1 MCHEHAI
8 LVVEDDPYTRSAV
21 AGLLR
26 ENGFKTWREPNG
38 TTALRRL
45 RGRRKPC
52 VILLDLMMPGITGWE
67 FLERHRASPSLSKV
81 PLVLMTGWTDT
92 DLAQARAMVAKPI
105 DPSQLLKSLRAV
117 LAQTSCGRLA
127 RKASAKRLPQSGK
140 SRRAAG

>member
-1 MCHEHAI
+1 MRHEHAI
-8 LVVEDDPYTRSAV
+8 LVVEDDPYTRTAV

-67 FLERHRASPSLSKV
+67 FLERHRANRSLSKV

-92 DLAQARAMVAKPI
+92 DLAQARAMVTKPI
-105 DPSQLLKSLRAV
+105 DPARLLRSLRRV
-117 LAQTSCGRLA
+117 LASSPCGGNRP
-127 RKASAKRLPQSGK
+127 RRGSGRVKRRGN
-140 SRRAAG
+140 RRAA